1 MKVRNGFVSNSSSS
15 SFICDY
21 CHTVEVDEGGDMG
34 MYEFG
39 FVECKAGHT
48 ICISHLS
55 TKSQRKIY
63 ELAADD
69 EDFQYSPIIQTDDCP
84 LCQLEVI
91 RDDDLVNF
99 LLQTVGKTRKELISE
114 IKERAATLDNF
125 RSYIKKKEPLP
136 PIPSP
141 PPAGHRVL
149 DL

>member
-1 MKVRNGFVSNSSSS
+1 MKIRNGFVSNSSSS
-15 SFICDY
+15 SFQCDY
-21 CHTVEVDEGGDMG
+21 CGTFEVDEGGDMG

-48 ICISHLS
+48 ICTSHLS
-55 TKSQRKIY
+55 ADAQRKVE

-69 EDFQYSPIIQTDDCP
+69 EDFQWSPTIETDDCP

-99 LLQTVGKTRKELISE
+99 LLQTVGKTREEMVNE
-114 IKERAATLDNF
+114 IKERAKTLDQF
-125 RSYIKKKEPLP
+125 RSFMKKEPLP
-136 PIPSP
+136 VIQQPKPS
-141 PPAGHRVL
+141 GHREL